1 MSNFPIEKLIHL
13 HEKGYICESL
23 LLQTVMVMK
32 IIILLERMNI
42 K

>member
-13 HEKGYICESL
+13 HKKGYICESL
-23 LLQTVMVMK
+23 LLLTVMVMK
-32 IIILLERMNI
+32 IITLSERMNI